1 MLLPGKII
9 RSIRLAIGS
18 RLASLSGEMD
28 SATALNR
35 LQVMQLEPVA
45 RIEGDA
51 RVCDMEILPFPINQL
66 TD

>member
-1 MLLPGKII
+1 
-9 RSIRLAIGS
+9 
-18 RLASLSGEMD
+18 MD